1 MTMLEASGKHRRRHS
16 GRLVRRI
23 AAVAAKALA
32 YSALFLLLGLPATAH
47 AAPPDLQTPA
57 PVIYLADNLDEQ
69 DRLGWCIDTRG
80 RGFSDRLHTHSCKP
94 RGGDVQ
100 FRYDEAARRIASAAF
115 QGKCAE
121 LLAPAAAGVTLGLLD
136 CAKDAKG
143 QAFDYDAAAME
154 FRPGADGTLCLVAG
168 AASRSAGP
176 FMSRDLALAP
186 CTSTDAK
193 FKQWRIRKAR
203 P

>member
-1 MTMLEASGKHRRRHS
+1 MKT
-16 GRLVRRI
+16 I
-23 AAVAAKALA
+23 AAMRVHLGAE
-32 YSALFLLLGLPATAH
+32 SAVMPLIYAVLLLLSLPATAY
-47 AAPPDLQTPA
+47 AAPPDLKTPA

-100 FRYDEAARRIASAAF
+100 FRYDEAARRIASATF
-115 QGKCAE
+115 TGKCAA
-121 LLAPAAAGVTLGLLD
+121 LLKPAAAGVTLGLLD
-136 CAKDAKG
+136 CAKDARA
-143 QAFDYDAAAME
+143 QVFDYDAASME
-154 FRPGADGTLCLVAG
+154 FRPGGDPTLCLAAG
-168 AASRSAGP
+168 AAGRSAGP
-176 FMSRDLALAP
+176 YMSRDLALAP
-186 CTSTDAK
+186 CASTDSK

>member
-1 MTMLEASGKHRRRHS
+1 MKM
-16 GRLVRRI
+16 
-23 AAVAAKALA
+23 VAAMGARISVE
-32 YSALFLLLGLPATAH
+32 SALMPLLYAVLLMMLSLPAAAH
-47 AAPPDLQTPA
+47 AAPPDLKTPA

-69 DRLGWCIDTRG
+69 DGLGWCIDTRG

-115 QGKCAE
+115 AGKCAA
-121 LLAPAAAGVTLGLLD
+121 LLKPAAAGVTLGLLD
-136 CAKDAKG
+136 CEENARG
-143 QAFDYDAAAME
+143 QDFDYDAASME
-154 FRPGADGTLCLVAG
+154 FRPGADPALCLAAG

-176 FMSRDLALAP
+176 YMSRDLALAP
-186 CTSTDAK
+186 CASTGAK
-193 FKQWRIRKAR
+193 LKQWRIKQAR

>member
-1 MTMLEASGKHRRRHS
+1 MVMIAVRGTCKQRSGPR
-16 GRLVRRI
+16 GRLGN
-23 AAVAAKALA
+23 ASTAKTLA
-32 YSALFLLLGLPATAH
+32 YAALLLLLGLPAAAH
-47 AAPPDLQTPA
+47 AAPPDLKTPA

-100 FRYDEAARRIASAAF
+100 FRYDEAARRIASATF
-115 QGKCAE
+115 KGKCAA
-121 LLAPAAAGVTLGLLD
+121 LLKPAAAGVTLGLLD
-136 CAKDAKG
+136 CAENAAP
-143 QAFDYDAAAME
+143 QVFDYDAASME
-154 FRPGADGTLCLVAG
+154 FRPGADPTLCLVAG
-168 AASRSAGP
+168 AAGRSAGP
-176 FMSRDLALAP
+176 YMSRDLALAP
-186 CTSTDAK
+186 CASTDAK

>member
-1 MTMLEASGKHRRRHS
+1 MKTIAATG
-16 GRLVRRI
+16 GRLR
-23 AAVAAKALA
+23 AVSSVKVLA
-32 YSALFLLLGLPATAH
+32 YSALLLLLSLPAAAH
-47 AAPPDLQTPA
+47 AEPPDLRTPA

-143 QAFDYDAAAME
+143 QVFDYDAAAME
-154 FRPGADGTLCLVAG
+154 FRPGADPTLCLAAG

-186 CTSTDAK
+186 CASTGAK
-193 FKQWRIRKAR
+193 FKQWRIKKAR

>member
-1 MTMLEASGKHRRRHS
+1 MRTITAIGSMLDSGS
-16 GRLVRRI
+16 AVMPFVF
-23 AAVAAKALA
+23 AA
-32 YSALFLLLGLPATAH
+32 LLLTLGLPASAL
-47 AAPPDLQTPA
+47 AAPPDLKTPA

-80 RGFSDRLHTHSCKP
+80 RGFSDRLHAHSCKP

-100 FRYDEAARRIASAAF
+100 FRYDEAARRIASATF

-143 QAFDYDAAAME
+143 QVFDYDGASME
-154 FRPGADGTLCLVAG
+154 FRPGADPTLCLVAG

-186 CTSTDAK
+186 CASTGAK
-193 FKQWRIRKAR
+193 LKQWRIKKAR

>member
-1 MTMLEASGKHRRRHS
+1 MTMTATTGTRRRS
-16 GRLVRRI
+16 GFFGDCLGYL
-23 AAVAAKALA
+23 AL
-32 YSALFLLLGLPATAH
+32 LLLLGLPAASY
-47 AAPPDLQTPA
+47 AAPPDLKTPA

-69 DRLGWCIDTRG
+69 DGLGWCIDTRG

-100 FRYDEAARRIASAAF
+100 FRYEEAARRIASATF
-115 QGKCAE
+115 SGKCAA

-136 CAKDAKG
+136 CAKDATG
-143 QAFDYDAAAME
+143 QVFDYDAASME
-154 FRPGADGTLCLVAG
+154 FRPGADRTLCLVAG

-186 CTSTDAK
+186 CASTDAK
-193 FKQWRIRKAR
+193 FKQWRIKKAR

>member
-1 MTMLEASGKHRRRHS
+1 MTI
-16 GRLVRRI
+16 I
-23 AAVAAKALA
+23 AAIASHLGVVSAINALA
-32 YSALFLLLGLPATAH
+32 YAAIFLPLALTSAAQAG
-47 AAPPDLQTPA
+47 PPDLKTPA

-69 DRLGWCIDTRG
+69 DGLGWCIDTRG

-100 FRYDEAARRIASAAF
+100 FRYDEAARRIASATF
-115 QGKCAE
+115 SGKCAA

-136 CAKDAKG
+136 CAKNATG
-143 QAFDYDAAAME
+143 QVFDYDAAAME
-154 FRPGADGTLCLVAG
+154 FRPGADRSLCLVAG

-176 FMSRDLALAP
+176 YMSRGLALAP
-186 CTSTDAK
+186 CASTDAK
-193 FKQWRIRKAR
+193 FKQWRIKKAR